1 MAAGTW
7 KVYAKAKKSIG
18 AGTLALNGVFK
29 MALLRKSAS
38 ATILK
43 TSIGGLSAYASLST
57 FKISAS
63 GLAAGTQKGKSLAGI
78 KWTTGASTKQLK
90 FYHSTPL
97 IWTASGAQIGASAG
111 IGPKYAVIRASTS
124 ATGGKLL
131 CFCTLSTT
139 GFVVT
144 SGNTL
149 TITSAATGVFT
160 LA

>member
-7 KVYAKAKKSIG
+7 KVYAKAKKYIG
-18 AGTLALNGVFK
+18 VGTIVLTGVFK
-29 MALLRKSAS
+29 LALLNKSAS
-38 ATILK
+38 AAVLVLSTR
-43 TSIGGLSAYASLST
+43 SAYASLSA
-57 FKISAS
+57 FKISKT
-63 GLAAGTQKGKSLAGI
+63 GLQSSLDVYGKSLAGI
-78 KWTTGASTKQLK
+78 KFTVGASAKQYK

-97 IWTASGAQIGASAG
+97 VWTASGAQIGVSAKK
-111 IGPKYAVIRASTS
+111 GPKYAVIRNSTS
-124 ATGGKLL
+124 AKGGRLL

-149 TITSAATGVFT
+149 TITAAATGVFT